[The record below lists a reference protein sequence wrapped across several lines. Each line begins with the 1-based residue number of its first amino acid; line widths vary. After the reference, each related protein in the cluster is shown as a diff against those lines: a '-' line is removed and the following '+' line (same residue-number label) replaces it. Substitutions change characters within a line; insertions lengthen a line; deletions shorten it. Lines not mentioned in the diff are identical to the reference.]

1 MESSDAGGDEESHPS
16 IGRRVE
22 DSSNC
27 FHLLD
32 GVPLG
37 CVSPGKEMEIVE
49 CLCFGRADA
58 TRTTR
63 LFSASQLIRSC
74 GIRPTSH
81 KNHKLSE
88 EERRGKAIVK
98 KTERRLFKRHT
109 GHRQKDAEDIISATT
124 PNPQTH
130 GGSQNLKAKMAWSSS
145 CCDSLERA

>member
-22 DSSNC
+22 DSCNC

-32 GVPLG
+32 GVPLR

-58 TRTTR
+58 DNSFVLRVTVD
-63 LFSASQLIRSC
+63 SQLWDSPHISQEPQTIR
-74 GIRPTSH
+74 GRKTRKGH
-81 KNHKLSE
+81 RKKDGE
-88 EERRGKAIVK
+88 AIVQ
-98 KTERRLFKRHT
+98 KTR